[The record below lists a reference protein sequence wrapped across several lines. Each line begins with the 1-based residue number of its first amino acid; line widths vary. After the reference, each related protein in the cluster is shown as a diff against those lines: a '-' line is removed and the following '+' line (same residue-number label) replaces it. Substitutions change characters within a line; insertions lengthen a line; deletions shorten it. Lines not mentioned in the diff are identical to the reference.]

1 VSRHII
7 TIAGRRFV
15 VGDDDIEEVR
25 GRLIEAMRTGGE
37 FVVMRTGDGAV
48 DALVSPGLPVFIE
61 RRDEPVSE
69 PEPAAAGAA
78 TAEAI
83 AMPVD
88 EFDDWGI

>member
-1 VSRHII
+1 MSRHII

-15 VGDDDIEEVR
+15 VGDDDIEQVR
-25 GRLIEAMRTGGE
+25 HRLLEAVRNGGE

-61 RRDEPVSE
+61 RRDEPDTDL
-69 PEPAAAGAA
+69 EPAAAGAA

-83 AMPVD
+83 AMPAD

>member
-1 VSRHII
+1 MARHII

-15 VGDDDIEEVR
+15 VGDDDMEQLR
-25 GRLIEAMRTGGE
+25 DHLIEAVRAGGR
-37 FVVMRTGDGAV
+37 FVQLPSGDGQV

-61 RRDEPVSE
+61 RRDDPH

-83 AMPVD
+83 AMPAD

>member
-1 VSRHII
+1 MPRHII

-15 VGDDDIEEVR
+15 VGDGDIEQVR
-25 GRLIEAMRTGGE
+25 GRLLEAVRNGGE
-37 FVVMRTGDGAV
+37 FVEMGAV

-61 RRDEPVSE
+61 RRDEPDSD
-69 PEPAAAGAA
+69 PEPAAGAA

-83 AMPVD
+83 AMPAD

>member
-1 VSRHII
+1 MSRHII

-15 VGDDDIEEVR
+15 VGDGDIEQVR
-25 GRLIEAMRTGGE
+25 GRLLEAVRNGGE

-61 RRDEPVSE
+61 RRDEPDTD

-78 TAEAI
+78 TAESI
-83 AMPVD
+83 AMPAD